1 MKRRIELLAPGGD
14 IDSIRAAIMAG
25 ADAIYCGLDRFNAR
39 NRATNLSFEDL
50 NGVIHLAHGHDC
62 KVFLTLNIIL
72 VGSEIPALVKLLNQL
87 VNTGIDGVIIQ
98 DLGLFYLLSTYF
110 KRLEIHASTQLNT
123 HNEGQ
128 IKFLSRLGARRVNLA
143 RELNVDQIRSL
154 TVAGYKKNML
164 TEVFVHGSYCLC
176 FSGICYLSSVQGG
189 NSGNRGRCS
198 QPCRDRY
205 VTTSQGIDFPL
216 NLKDNSAYLD
226 LRELADAGVASL
238 KIEGRIKKFDYVF
251 TVVNCWKKQLSSFYD
266 RNRLNTDT
274 RELYKVF
281 NRDFSNGYLKGD
293 INKQMFIDNPR
304 DHSIKQFASIDKN
317 SRDKKR
323 VQDKIEYYADKDDI
337 ITRVKQKIKKLS
349 IAKIP
354 LTISISGK
362 VDTPLTVSIKT
373 PDTSFILLSKT
384 NLVNI
389 KTRAKSLTHN
399 FLLARLSAL
408 NDTAYYIQRL
418 EVENLEQD
426 LFISFKELRTI
437 KKKCLS
443 CLTGLKEIMAPIEVP
458 RLKKAL
464 PLKRKPA
471 LGILISSEKDVPFCT
486 GTGAKLFFQ
495 LSNCFKDEVA
505 GLISLFLDNPQ
516 LTPWFPSVLM
526 GKNHGAAINFL
537 EQVKPNRI
545 VTDNTGIA
553 YEAFKRGIPWIAGPY
568 LNMVN
573 SFGLVCLKERF
584 NCYGSFI
591 SNEISKYQIKSI
603 VRPENFNLYY
613 RIYHPILLLSSRQ
626 CLFHQ
631 VIGCEKNRMDEDCI
645 QGCQKSS
652 VITNLK
658 KEPLFIEKTKGNY
671 PCIYHHQHFL
681 NTDII
686 GDIPDIFSRF
696 FIDLRDIK
704 TETTMEINKSGEMDK
719 SGIIRLF
726 ESFLQGN
733 FDSQKELQQ
742 KIYPTSN
749 IQYKKGI

>member
-39 NRATNLSFEDL
+39 NRATNISFEDL

-72 VGSEIPALVKLLNQL
+72 VGSEIPALIKLLNQL

-110 KRLEIHASTQLNT
+110 KRFEIHASTQLNT

-128 IKFLSRLGARRVNLA
+128 IKFLSRLGASRVNLA
-143 RELNVDQIRSL
+143 RELNIEQIRSL
-154 TVAGYKKNML
+154 TVAGHKKNML

-176 FSGICYLSSVQGG
+176 FSGICYMSSVQGG

-205 VTTSQGIDFPL
+205 VTTPQGKDFPL

-251 TVVNCWKKQLSSFYD
+251 TVVDCWKKQLSSFYTH
-266 RNRLNTDT
+266 NRLSTDT

-304 DHSIKQFASIDKN
+304 DHSIKQFASIDENSKN
-317 SRDKKR
+317 KKR
-323 VQDKIEYYADKDDI
+323 LQDKIDYYEEKEDI

-354 LTISISGK
+354 LIISISGK

-384 NLVNI
+384 NLVTI
-389 KTRAKSLTHN
+389 KNRAKSLTHN
-399 FLLARLSAL
+399 FLLAKFSAL
-408 NDTAYYIQRL
+408 NDTAYYIERL
-418 EVENLEQD
+418 EVENLGPD

-437 KKKCLS
+437 KKECLS
-443 CLTGLKEIMAPIEVP
+443 CLTGLKEIMGSIEVP
-458 RLKKAL
+458 RLKKAP
-464 PLKRKPA
+464 PLKRKPV
-471 LGILISSEKDVPFCT
+471 LGILISSPKDVHLCS
-486 GTGAKLFFQ
+486 GTCAKLFFQ
-495 LSNCFKDEVA
+495 LPNCFKNEVS
-505 GLISLFLDNPQ
+505 GLISLFSDNPQ

-526 GKNHGAAINFL
+526 EENYGAATKFL
-537 EQVKPNRI
+537 EQVKPGRI
-545 VTDNTGIA
+545 VTDNTAIA
-553 YEAFKRGIPWIAGPY
+553 YEAFKRGIPWIAGPS

-631 VIGCEKNRMDEDCI
+631 VIGCEKDRMDEDCI
-645 QGCQKSS
+645 QDCQKSS

-671 PCIYHHQHFL
+671 PCIYNHHHFL
-681 NTDII
+681 NTDIV
-686 GDIPDIFSRF
+686 GDIPDFFSRF

-704 TETTMEINKSGEMDK
+704 TETTLEMDK
-719 SGIIRLF
+719 SGIIQLF
-726 ESFLQGN
+726 ENFLKGTLGARE
-733 FDSQKELQQ
+733 ELEQRVH
-742 KIYPTSN
+742 PATN
-749 IQYKKGI
+749 IQYTKGI